1 MIDALLSDDIVLKI
15 GGRFRL
21 TSLIQKR
28 MNELNQGARPL
39 VERQEGMS
47 DMEVVIE
54 EILRE
59 KITIDYE
66 KSDID
71 EKPDLTRM

>member
-28 MNELNQGARPL
+28 MNELNQGARSL
-39 VERQEGMS
+39 IERQGGMS

-54 EILRE
+54 EILRG
-59 KITIDYE
+59 KIDIDYE